1 MPGARL
7 SITYPPTP
15 PSVSDLNFPPSF
27 KQLTLSSDLKRA
39 RPTVRTTDW
48 GDVVA
53 HLKVKTPPPPSTLQR
68 PRLTQPGAS
77 PCSFF
82 FWGEG
87 GCERLGTW
95 NAGSEPSG
103 QSEIQGSIYGAAHAL
118 SICCCT
124 AFGETVVFL
133 DALQGECVAVA
144 APPGLRRNPPLN
156 VFNAIVRE

>member
-7 SITYPPTP
+7 SITDPPTP

-27 KQLTLSSDLKRA
+27 KQLTLSPDLKRA

-53 HLKVKTPPPPSTLQR
+53 HLKVKTPPPHPLDFAAPPSDATWCFALQ
-68 PRLTQPGAS
+68 
-77 PCSFF
+77 FF
-82 FWGEG
+82 FLGGGAG

-124 AFGETVVFL
+124 AFGETAVFF
-133 DALQGECVAVA
+133 GCTSR
-144 APPGLRRNPPLN
+144 GMRCCRS
-156 VFNAIVRE
+156 